1 MIEVRIP
8 ISPRPAWLNRVRL
21 IAASVRRWYPD
32 AIVTVSCYPPPSPPE
47 YGNAGQWCFR
57 YPTDAEF
64 NAWAGTRSEYLATVM
79 DTWKPPFHGDHILH
93 LDADVLPIKPFDEL
107 FDGPWLQGVQAHHA
121 PYGRAGWES
130 LFRLHGL
137 PPPRMDIP
145 YSGWGAM
152 FNDEAQRFG
161 PPYFNSGMVFGPRA
175 LFERLAAPY
184 AQVVEDLRGY
194 ITDTYWFDQLG
205 LALAIAEAAI
215 PVRALPLRYNFP
227 NRPAFER
234 ANHTELEAMTFCH
247 FMQTGVVNR
256 DRDFESPAALDALCA
271 RTDLTGANEALRAWV
286 AEIRGEAGL

>member
-1 MIEVRIP
+1 MLEVRLP
-8 ISPRPAWLNRVRL
+8 ISPRPAWLNRVQL

-32 AIVTVSCYPPPSPPE
+32 AIVTVSCYPSC
-47 YGNAGQWCFR
+47 A
-57 YPTDAEF
+57 TDIEGLLWRWVKDNDF

-79 DTWKPPFHGDHILH
+79 DTWKPPFRGDHILH
-93 LDADVLPIKPFDEL
+93 LDADVIPIRRFDEL
-107 FDGPWLQGVQAHHA
+107 FDGPWLQGVQAHHS

-145 YSGWGAM
+145 YSGWGSM

-161 PPYFNSGMVFGPRA
+161 PFYPNSGVVFGPRA
-175 LFERLAAPY
+175 LFEQLAEPY
-184 AQVVEDLRGY
+184 AQAVEDLRGY

-205 LALAIAEAAI
+205 LALAIAAAAL

-227 NRPAFER
+227 NRPAFEC
-234 ANHTELEAMTFCH
+234 ANPTELKEMTFCH
-247 FMQTGVVNR
+247 FMQTDGGLHR
-256 DRDFESPAALDALCA
+256 DRDFESPAALDTLCA
-271 RTDLTGANEALRAWV
+271 RTDLTGANEAVRAWV